1 MWWLKAKTLQAIFIS
16 ALLLLAFTLSAFANL
31 ASAESDD
38 AAFPV
43 LSMPVEHVNYIITS
57 INGSLWAKTDGTY
70 PMQLLNQSNLKTP
83 YLLPMVYP
91 TPPETTNI
99 KITLDDKNLDYS
111 NYTQGNPSF
120 LHHTA
125 IGDWAMIYSVLP
137 LASNVFTLKIHY
149 EHPLQSVNG
158 SYLFLYDLNISPYL
172 SAKSN
177 NSTAY
182 FTIHL
187 QTNATNISAFTTET
201 DTKWNP
207 IRFINQSEG
216 SNQTLSIVMHSQF
229 EKSLLGDLVVEFS
242 DPDQVPEYSFW
253 LISAVAIGLTL
264 SILLIARNKRLHAK
278 TLNVGQNH

>member
-1 MWWLKAKTLQAIFIS
+1 MVKDLTAVFIS
-16 ALLLLAFTLSAFANL
+16 ALLFLGLTLSAFANL

-38 AAFPV
+38 AAFPT
-43 LSMPVEHVNYIITS
+43 LSMPVEHVNYTITS
-57 INGSLWAKTDGTY
+57 INGSLWAKIDGTY
-70 PMQLLNQSNLKTP
+70 PIQLLNQSNLKTP

-99 KITLDDKNLDYS
+99 KITIDDKNLDYA
-111 NYTQGNPSF
+111 NYTRDNPSF

-137 LASNVFTLKIHY
+137 LESNVFTLKIHY

-177 NSTAY
+177 NSIAY

-187 QTNATNISAFTTET
+187 QTNATNISAFTAET

-207 IRFINQSEG
+207 ISFVNQGEV
-216 SNQTLSIVMHSQF
+216 SNQTLSIVMHSEF
-229 EKSLLGDLVVEFS
+229 EKPLLGDLVVEFS
-242 DPDQVPEYSFW
+242 SANQVPGYPFW

-264 SILLIARNKRLHAK
+264 STLLIARNKRLHAK
-278 TLNVGQNH
+278 F

>member
-16 ALLLLAFTLSAFANL
+16 ALLLLAFTLSVFANL

-120 LHHTA
+120 LQ
-125 IGDWAMIYSVLP
+125 IGRAHV
-137 LASNVFTLKIHY
+137 
-149 EHPLQSVNG
+149 
-158 SYLFLYDLNISPYL
+158 
-172 SAKSN
+172 
-177 NSTAY
+177 
-182 FTIHL
+182 
-187 QTNATNISAFTTET
+187 
-201 DTKWNP
+201 
-207 IRFINQSEG
+207 
-216 SNQTLSIVMHSQF
+216 
-229 EKSLLGDLVVEFS
+229 
-242 DPDQVPEYSFW
+242 
-253 LISAVAIGLTL
+253 
-264 SILLIARNKRLHAK
+264 
-278 TLNVGQNH
+278 